1 MADKISELE
10 DRVGQVLK
18 LVEQL
23 RRENSNLKRQNKSGV
38 EELSELRRRC
48 HELEV
53 ANKDQTAAVKSRLTS
68 VLSRIEEL
76 ERLGS

>member
-1 MADKISELE
+1 MADQIYALE
-10 DRVGQVLK
+10 ERIAKVLK
-18 LVEQL
+18 LVERL
-23 RRENSNLKRQNKSGV
+23 RRDNTNLKRQND
-38 EELSELRRRC
+38 ERASELALLKRRC

-53 ANKDQTAAVKSRLTS
+53 AGRDQSAAVKSRLTN